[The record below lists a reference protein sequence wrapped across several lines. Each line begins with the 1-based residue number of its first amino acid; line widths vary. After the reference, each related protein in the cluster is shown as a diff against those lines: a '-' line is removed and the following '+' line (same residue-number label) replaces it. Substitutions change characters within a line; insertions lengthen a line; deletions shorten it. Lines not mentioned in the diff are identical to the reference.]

1 MKNTSSESVTQ
12 HLATITSGGV
22 VVEAGNFLLGGK

>member
-12 HLATITSGGV
+12 HLATITSGV